1 MPTSTPST
9 ERPFHVH
16 HYKIPETQGHFR
28 PEARLVVTASLRTSG
43 LLGRLSDAEA
53 RVLLAMLGCMT
64 PNGVIQATALQIT
77 EALGCSQHHAAGILA
92 RLSAKTWQN
101 YPVVVRVTREA
112 APSTYSLSHA
122 LLLHS
127 ERVEVQPDG
136 PHTSDSEVV
145 HYSRTRYALP
155 RQAVEPMVLAQLGLS
170 PDEASRSKLRELR
183 RKLLALGVDPQ
194 TIDRLIATY
203 PSSSIAQQLA
213 WLPLR

>member
-1 MPTSTPST
+1 
-9 ERPFHVH
+9 
-16 HYKIPETQGHFR
+16 
-28 PEARLVVTASLRTSG
+28 
-43 LLGRLSDAEA
+43 
-53 RVLLAMLGCMT
+53 MLGCMT

-213 WLPLR
+213 WLPLRHPHHPGRYVVAAIESNYAAPGPLREIGSDYGSDVEASENQPDPAASPEGGAHE